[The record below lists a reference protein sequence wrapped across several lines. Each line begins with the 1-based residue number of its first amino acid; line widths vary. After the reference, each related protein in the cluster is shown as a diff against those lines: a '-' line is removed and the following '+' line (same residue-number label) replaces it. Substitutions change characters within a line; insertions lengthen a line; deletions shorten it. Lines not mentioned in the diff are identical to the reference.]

1 MKRLL
6 CTLLVC
12 LIALTAPVAAQEAT
26 APIAAESSAE
36 VDAQIAIR
44 LRDILGELGSYDDVT
59 VVVSDGVVTFRGTA
73 DTSASAAEL
82 DVLAVRLDGVVAVR
96 NEVTET
102 ADLGRRLDPAWD
114 RFQARID
121 QVLIKLPLVL
131 VALALFAVV
140 VAAGMGVARAR
151 WPWDKIAPNAF
162 IANIYRQLIRIAFV
176 ILGIVMALDVLN
188 ATALLSTILGAAGI
202 IGLAI
207 GFAVRDTVENFIA
220 SVLLSFRQPFSPND
234 TIEIN
239 GDEGKVVRL
248 TSRATILLSFD
259 GNQIRIPNA
268 TVFKSRI
275 VNYSKNAERRFKF
288 EVLIDRNADL
298 GAAKALIVEEL
309 QAMPF
314 VLETPAAAT
323 WIDKLEPSGATI
335 VVVGWVDQNESSLVL
350 AKSEAI
356 RMVKRILPE
365 AGIELVDASQVIS
378 LTRPVTDSKA
388 PTSEEPQESADV
400 ADVQATDEDELED
413 LVTAERDN
421 PEAENLLRDGAQSE

>member
-1 MKRLL
+1 VKLFLHILL
-6 CTLLVC
+6 AC
-12 LIALTAPVAAQEAT
+12 LIVMSSPVVAQDPT
-26 APIAAESSAE
+26 TPIAAESSAE

-73 DTSASAAEL
+73 ETTASAAEL
-82 DVLAVRLDGVVAVR
+82 ETLAVRLDGVVAVR

-121 QVLIKLPLVL
+121 QVLIKLPLAL
-131 VALALFAVV
+131 VAAALFAVV
-140 VAAGMGVARAR
+140 VAAGIGIARAR
-151 WPWDKIAPNAF
+151 WPWDKLAPNAF

-176 ILGIVMALDVLN
+176 ILGIVLALDVLN

-268 TVFKSRI
+268 TVYKSRI

-288 EVLIDRNADL
+288 EILIDRHADL
-298 GAAKALIVEEL
+298 GAAKAKGTDCQRTSSNALRSGNPRSNIL
-309 QAMPF
+309 DRQTGTNRRNYRRSRLGRSKRNLTRARKKRD
-314 VLETPAAAT
+314 AT
-323 WIDKLEPSGATI
+323 
-335 VVVGWVDQNESSLVL
+335 
-350 AKSEAI
+350 
-356 RMVKRILPE
+356 
-365 AGIELVDASQVIS
+365 QVIS
-378 LTRPVTDSKA
+378 VLSPISESKA
-388 PTSEEPQESADV
+388 PSGEEPQESASV
-400 ADVQATDEDELED
+400 ADVQATDDDELEE
-413 LVTAERDN
+413 LVTAEREN